1 MTPPRT
7 RTRSSTWSLDK
18 VVDNATP
25 DVGTDVTFTIT
36 VSNQGPSGATGVTVE
51 DQLPS
56 GYTFVSSDG
65 AYDAATGIWTIGG
78 LAEGESTEL
87 NITATV
93 NATGDYVNVAQVEEA
108 NEDDTDSTPGND
120 EPGEDDQD
128 DAETDPNPVIDLEL
142 DKVVDNA
149 TPDVG
154 TDVTFTITVSNQG
167 PSSATGVTVEDQLPS
182 GYTFVSSDGAY
193 DAGTGIWTIGGLAA
207 GENTVLNITATVN
220 ATGDYTNVAQ
230 VEEANEDDTDSTPGN
245 DEPSEDDQDD
255 ASTDPNPVIDLELG

>member
-65 AYDAATGIWTIGG
+65 AYDANTGIWTIGG

-167 PSSATGVTVEDQLPS
+167 PSGATGVTVEDQLPS

-193 DAGTGIWTIGGLAA
+193 DAATGIWTIGGLAA
-207 GENTVLNITATVN
+207 KAR
-220 ATGDYTNVAQ
+220 AR
-230 VEEANEDDTDSTPGN
+230 S
-245 DEPSEDDQDD
+245 
-255 ASTDPNPVIDLELG
+255 